1 MLSKEGE
8 FNRKMRQKSKV
19 ELKVVEALLENFFE
33 GCTVKQI
40 SIEKRIKP
48 SSIYKHIER
57 NGKFFEKTSK
67 RGRETVY
74 YHPKH
79 EDILNKLIEILKELN
94 SEFISYWHLMH
105 PSINPVTNPLI
116 VKIITSRT
124 LANKLYEKLVE
135 LYWGLKDPS
144 KSSKENE
151 EKRLMKILLE
161 DKEYALEVL
170 ERMIEKNSSKIN
182 EIIES
187 NKFRLRIGGIDFPKF
202 PNYISSFSLHS

>member
-1 MLSKEGE
+1 VLSKEGE
-8 FNRKMRQKSKV
+8 FNRKMCQKSKV
-19 ELKVVEALLENFFE
+19 DLRVIEALLENFFE

-57 NGKFFEKTSK
+57 SRNFFGKTSK

-74 YHPKH
+74 YHPEH
-79 EDILNKLIEILKELN
+79 EDILNKLIKILKELN

-116 VKIITSRT
+116 VRIITSRT

-135 LYWGLKDPS
+135 PYWGLKDPS